1 MNMYLITQDVNND
14 YDTYDSAVV
23 VAKDA
28 QAARNI
34 KVGVVDFDGVYS
46 EWASPDNVK
55 AKLIGTTT
63 RKRSG
68 IILKSFNAG

>member
-1 MNMYLITQDVNND
+1 MNLYLITQDVNND

-28 QAARNI
+28 RSARNI
-34 KVGVVDFDGVYS
+34 KVGSTGAYPS
-46 EWASPDNVK
+46 WASPDNVR

-68 IILKSFNAG
+68 IILASFKAS

>member
-1 MNMYLITQDVNND
+1 MNLYLLTQTVNND

-28 QAARNI
+28 KSARHI
-34 KVGVVDFDGVYS
+34 KVGGGFSSHND
-46 EWASPDNVK
+46 WANPSDVK

-63 RKRSG
+63 RKRPG
-68 IILKSFNAG
+68 VILASYNAG